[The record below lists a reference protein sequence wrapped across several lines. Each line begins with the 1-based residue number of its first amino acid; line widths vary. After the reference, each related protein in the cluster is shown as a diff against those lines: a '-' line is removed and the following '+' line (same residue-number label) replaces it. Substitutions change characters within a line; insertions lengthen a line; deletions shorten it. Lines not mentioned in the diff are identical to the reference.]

1 MLLFNNH
8 IVEKPFY
15 VPSTGKGL
23 RLVFF
28 TEHYDETLINY
39 DLMAHK
45 SINKFKFMT
54 YMDLSREKTNSKKNN
69 LRKSNNFF
77 HDFFA

>member
-1 MLLFNNH
+1 
-8 IVEKPFY
+8 
-15 VPSTGKGL
+15 
-23 RLVFF
+23 
-28 TEHYDETLINY
+28 
-39 DLMAHK
+39 
-45 SINKFKFMT
+45 MT